1 MKYTDFEKM
10 VKQQGN
16 QCAVSLMSSAI
27 MEVQVPGATPSV
39 LNNTSDEVTNALLDA
54 FDVTTK
60 AELCV
65 KLNEIGKQSGIP
77 VIKLVFNSST
87 SRCGTIVR
95 CIETTVT
102 NDGVAFVMSIN
113 WIYNSNSKTITL

>member
-1 MKYTDFEKM
+1 MKYTDFEKL

-16 QCAVSLMSSAI
+16 QCAINLMSSAI
-27 MEVQVPGATPSV
+27 MEVEVSGNSPSV
-39 LNNTSDEVTNALLDA
+39 LNNTSNEVTQALLDA
-54 FDVTTK
+54 FGVMSK
-60 AELCV
+60 QELCI
-65 KLNEIGKQSGIP
+65 KLNEIGKDSGIP
-77 VIKLVFNSST
+77 VIKLVYNSAT

-102 NDGVAFVMSIN
+102 TEGAASAMSIN

>member
-10 VKQQGN
+10 VKQQGT
-16 QCAVSLMSSAI
+16 QCAANLMSSAI
-27 MEVQVPGATPSV
+27 MEVQVPGDAPTI
-39 LNNTSDEVTNALLDA
+39 LNNTSNEVTNALLDA

-77 VIKLVFNSST
+77 VIKLVYNSST

-102 NDGVAFVMSIN
+102 AAGAASAMSIN
-113 WIYNSNSKTITL
+113 WIYNGNSKTITL

>member
-1 MKYTDFEKM
+1 MKYTDFEKLI
-10 VKQQGN
+10 KQQGT
-16 QCAVSLMSSAI
+16 QCAANLMTSAI
-27 MEVQVPGATPSV
+27 MEVNVPGAAPTV
-39 LNNTSDEVTNALLDA
+39 LNNASDEVTNALLDA
-54 FDVTTK
+54 FDVTSK

-65 KLNEIGKQSGIP
+65 KLNEVGKNSGIP
-77 VIKLVFNSST
+77 VIKLVYNSAV

-102 NDGVAFVMSIN
+102 SAGAASAMSIN